1 MKHIDELVNRYPS
14 LKSCKVEIENA
25 TRVFIEVY
33 KKGGK
38 LLICGNGGSASD
50 AQHIVGELMKAFCK
64 KRKIS
69 AEIEQNFKK
78 NPLFDDELI
87 LNLEGSLPAISLN
100 SETSLMTA
108 TMNDRVSELVYAQ
121 QVLGYAKDNDALL
134 CISTSGNSKNIV
146 NAASVAKAMNIKVV
160 SLTGQKDSKLSSI
173 SDITIKAPEVETFKI
188 QELHLP
194 IYHAICLEIEEY
206 FFA

>member
-1 MKHIDELVNRYPS
+1 MKYIDELVKRYPT
-14 LKSCKVEIENA
+14 LAKCKGDIEKATNLFIDVYRKS
-25 TRVFIEVY
+25 
-33 KKGGK
+33 GK
-38 LLICGNGGSASD
+38 LLICGNGGSAAD

-69 AEIEQNFKK
+69 ADIKQKLK
-78 NPLFDDELI
+78 DNPLFSDELI
-87 LNLEGSLPAISLN
+87 AELEGSLPAISLT

-121 QVLGYAKDNDALL
+121 QVLGYAKDSDALL
-134 CISTSGNSKNIV
+134 CISTSGNSKNVV
-146 NAASVAKAMNIKVV
+146 NAASVAKAMGIRVV
-160 SLTGQKDSKLSSI
+160 SLTGAKDSKLSAL
-173 SDITIKAPEVETFKI
+173 SDVTIKAPELETFKI

-206 FFA
+206 FFK

>member
-69 AEIEQNFKK
+69 AEIEQNLKM

-87 LNLEGSLPAISLN
+87 SNLEGSLPAISLN

-121 QVLGYAKDNDALL
+121 QVLGYAKNNDALL

>member
-14 LKSCKVEIENA
+14 LKSCKAEIENA

-69 AEIEQNFKK
+69 AEIERNLKK

>member
-69 AEIEQNFKK
+69 AEIEQNLKK

>member
-14 LKSCKVEIENA
+14 LRSCKVEIENA
-25 TRVFIEVY
+25 TSLFIEVY

-69 AEIEQNFKK
+69 AEIEQNLKK
-78 NPLFDDELI
+78 NPLFNDELI
-87 LNLEGSLPAISLN
+87 SNLEGSLPAISLN

-121 QVLGYAKDNDALL
+121 QVLGYAKENDALL
-134 CISTSGNSKNIV
+134 CISTSGNSKNVV
-146 NAASVAKAMNIKVV
+146 NAASVAKAMGIKVV
-160 SLTGQKDSKLSSI
+160 SLTGVKDSKLSEL
-173 SDITIKAPEVETFKI
+173 SDVTIKAPEVETFKI

>member
-14 LKSCKVEIENA
+14 LKSCKAEIENA
-25 TRVFIEVY
+25 TSLFIKVY

-69 AEIEQNFKK
+69 AEIEQNLKK

-121 QVLGYAKDNDALL
+121 QVLGYAKENDALL

>member
-14 LKSCKVEIENA
+14 LKSCKAEIESA
-25 TRVFIEVY
+25 TSLFIEVY

-69 AEIEQNFKK
+69 AEIEQNLKK

-121 QVLGYAKDNDALL
+121 QVLGYAKENDALL

>member
-25 TRVFIEVY
+25 TRAFIEVY
-33 KKGGK
+33 KEGGK

-69 AEIEQNFKK
+69 AEIEQNLKK

-134 CISTSGNSKNIV
+134 CISTSGNSKNII

>member
-69 AEIEQNFKK
+69 AEIEQNLKK

-87 LNLEGSLPAISLN
+87 SNLEGSLPAISLN

-121 QVLGYAKDNDALL
+121 QVLGYAKENDALL

>member
-69 AEIEQNFKK
+69 AEIEQNLKK

-87 LNLEGSLPAISLN
+87 LKLEGSLPAISLN

>member
-14 LKSCKVEIENA
+14 LRSCKVEIENA
-25 TRVFIEVY
+25 TSLFIEVY

-69 AEIEQNFKK
+69 ADIEQKLK
-78 NPLFDDELI
+78 DNPLFSDELI
-87 LNLEGSLPAISLN
+87 AELEGSLPAISLT

-121 QVLGYAKDNDALL
+121 QVLGYAKESDALL
-134 CISTSGNSKNIV
+134 CISTSGNSKNVV

-194 IYHAICLEIEEY
+194 IYHAICLEIEEH

>member
-14 LKSCKVEIENA
+14 LKSCKAEIENA

-38 LLICGNGGSASD
+38 LSICGNGGSASD

-69 AEIEQNFKK
+69 AEIEQNLKK

-87 LNLEGSLPAISLN
+87 SNLEGSLPAISLN

-121 QVLGYAKDNDALL
+121 QVLGYAKENDALL

>member
-69 AEIEQNFKK
+69 AEIEQNLKK

-121 QVLGYAKDNDALL
+121 QVLGYAKENDALL

>member
-14 LKSCKVEIENA
+14 LKSCKAEIENA

-69 AEIEQNFKK
+69 AEIEQNLKK

>member
-1 MKHIDELVNRYPS
+1 MKRIDELVNRYPS
-14 LKSCKVEIENA
+14 LRSCKVEIENA

-69 AEIEQNFKK
+69 AEIEQNLKK

-121 QVLGYAKDNDALL
+121 QVLGYAKENDALL

>member
-14 LKSCKVEIENA
+14 LKSCKAEIENA
-25 TRVFIEVY
+25 TRAFIEVY

-69 AEIEQNFKK
+69 AEIEQNLKK

-87 LNLEGSLPAISLN
+87 ANLEGSLPAISLN

-121 QVLGYAKDNDALL
+121 QVLGYAKENDALL
-134 CISTSGNSKNIV
+134 CISTSGNSKNVV
-146 NAASVAKAMNIKVV
+146 NAASVAKAMGINVV
-160 SLTGQKDSKLSSI
+160 SLTGAKDSKLSEL
-173 SDITIKAPEVETFKI
+173 SDVTIKAPEVETFKI

>member
-50 AQHIVGELMKAFCK
+50 AQHIVGELMKSFCK

-69 AEIEQNFKK
+69 AEIEQNLKK

-87 LNLEGSLPAISLN
+87 ANLEGSLPAISLN

-121 QVLGYAKDNDALL
+121 QVVGYAKENDALL
-134 CISTSGNSKNIV
+134 CISTSGNSKNVV
-146 NAASVAKAMNIKVV
+146 NAASVAKAMGIKVV
-160 SLTGQKDSKLSSI
+160 SLTGAKDSKLSEL
-173 SDITIKAPEVETFKI
+173 SDVTIKAPEVETFKI

>member
-33 KKGGK
+33 KKSGK

-69 AEIEQNFKK
+69 AEIEQNLKK